1 MSVYSDTCKKILLF
15 TNFAARGEST
25 ITDQFVTLVRFIV
38 RLNFLTSMKLERI
51 TIYPK
56 DIQRITG
63 RSERYGRTLI
73 KKIRLHFNK
82 AEHHFITI
90 EEFCEFTGLKI
101 DHVRQHV
108 N

>member
-1 MSVYSDTCKKILLF
+1 MIHIFLTCKKILLF
-15 TNFAARGEST
+15 AVFAAKVEVT
-25 ITDQFVTLVRFIV
+25 IIDQFVTLVKFIIM
-38 RLNFLTSMKLERI
+38 LNFLISMKLERI